1 MDATLKLK
9 NKPNIIGAAANF
21 TYHWGI
27 NSGLDG
33 VHATRLAVAVSELV
47 TDVVLFAFGEQ
58 EGEMEIAF
66 QRHDDRVEV
75 IVHEYGEPFNPDRH
89 RYNRQRALDDGNFT
103 GAGFELVQRL
113 SDEFI
118 YLNKGKQGKE
128 FRLVQHMNTP
138 HITEL
143 LPARELSS
151 AADHSEGPQQYVVKP
166 VTIEDAE
173 DISKL
178 IYRTYGHTY
187 HKEKLYFPR
196 QLEVSIEQ
204 KEKIGVITRTQQ
216 GEPVGY
222 FAVLRTTDSNICE
235 VGEAVVAVK
244 HRRKGLMKMMLR
256 HLIEMAR
263 ERGLLAAFGEATSAH
278 IISQRVNAQFGFQSV
293 AIVLSI
299 SPVMVLSGFEKRASS
314 QDLTSVFD
322 FVLLTDVPPR
332 AVYLPERYQDILLDI
347 YRLLDI
353 EVAALPRITPEL
365 ADLSDLEVQIAYEDK
380 FGLVIVRQFG
390 HDFEEQFVQVLKDL
404 EDNEIRT
411 IDVDLPLADPA
422 TPQHVPLLRRLGFI
436 FCGLMP
442 VFHQEADYFRMQ
454 FTTAQLDFD
463 LIHTFSDM
471 GKRLKAI
478 VQKEYYE
485 TSTRRKQIVS

>member
-33 VHATRLAVAVSELV
+33 AHATRLAVAVSELV

-89 RYNRQRALDDGNFT
+89 RYERRRALEEGNFT

-151 AADHSEGPQQYVVKP
+151 AADHSQGPQQYTVKP
-166 VTIEDAE
+166 VAIEDAE

-187 HKEKLYFPR
+187 YKDKLYFPR
-196 QLEVSIEQ
+196 QLELSIEQ
-204 KEKIGVITRTQQ
+204 KEKIGVITRTRQD
-216 GEPVGY
+216 EPVGY

-235 VGEAVVAVK
+235 VGEAVVAIK

-256 HLIEMAR
+256 QLIEMAR
-263 ERGLLAAFGEATSAH
+263 ERGLLAAFGEATGAH
-278 IISQRVNAQFGFQSV
+278 IISQRVNAQFGFHTV

-299 SPVMVLSGFEKRASS
+299 SPVMVLSGFEKHASS
-314 QDLTSVFD
+314 QDLSSVFE
-322 FVLLTDVPPR
+322 FVLLTDIPTR
-332 AVYLPERYQDILLDI
+332 EVYLPEQYKIILLDI
-347 YRLLDI
+347 YQLLGV
-353 EVAALPRITPEL
+353 EVTAMLEKKPALAEIAE
-365 ADLSDLEVQIAYEDK
+365 LEVQIAYEDN
-380 FGLVIVRQFG
+380 FALIIVRQFG
-390 HDFEEQFVQVLKDL
+390 EDFEDQIDQIFNNL
-404 EDNEIRT
+404 EENEIRT
-411 IDVDLPLADPA
+411 IDIDLPVSDPA
-422 TPQHVPLLRRLGFI
+422 TPMHVPLLRQRGFI

-442 VFHQEADYFRMQ
+442 LFHQEADYFRLQ
-454 FTTAQLDFD
+454 FTFARLDFD
-463 LIHTFSDM
+463 LIHAYSDM
-471 GKRLKAI
+471 AKRLKAI
-478 VQKEYYE
+478 IQNEYYE
-485 TSTRRKQIVS
+485 TSARREQVIS